1 MRSFQYLRMRK
12 KEVLVVSDL
21 PLYHKATRLL
31 GGGHQELQGNQIHP
45 LTEVKVLEAVLELQ
59 EEGEEEMVP
68 VTPVEMKDQMGMGM
82 LTLMKKKMKV
92 VSTQPE

>member
-1 MRSFQYLRMRK
+1 MKR
-12 KEVLVVSDL
+12 KEVLIVSNR
-21 PLYHKATRLL
+21 PLHHKAMHLL

-59 EEGEEEMVP
+59 EEGEEKMDQ
-68 VTPVEMKDQMGMGM
+68 VTPVEMKDQMGTEV

-92 VSTQPE
+92 VSVLPD